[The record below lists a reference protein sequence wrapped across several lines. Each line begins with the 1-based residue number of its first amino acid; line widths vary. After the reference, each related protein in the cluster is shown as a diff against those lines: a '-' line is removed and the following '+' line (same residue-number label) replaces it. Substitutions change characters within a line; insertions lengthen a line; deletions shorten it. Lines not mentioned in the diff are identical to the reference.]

1 MGTASR
7 HLDHKGTAGH
17 ERLADHDLAGKSE
30 VRLGRHASRM
40 DPIRLGHSYRALRLH
55 KRWRQID
62 LAAKARVSASVVS
75 RIERGRV
82 DTVSIATLRKV
93 AEALEATLDIRI
105 RWNGEGLDRL
115 LDQAHAG
122 LVEAL
127 VTRLQADGWVTD
139 VEASFSIRGERG
151 SIDVL
156 GYHEA
161 TGIVLVTEVKS
172 VVPDSQA
179 TLAGVDRKVRL
190 APEIARA
197 RGWTCRG
204 IARLLV
210 IGDSSTSRRRI
221 DALAATYR
229 TAFPAGGREV
239 RRWLGRPDEPIAG
252 LLFLPYSQ
260 PTHARTSTTGM
271 QRVRRARSTARG
283 AHTRTGRSDGGDSD
297 PETR

>member
-1 MGTASR
+1 
-7 HLDHKGTAGH
+7 
-17 ERLADHDLAGKSE
+17 
-30 VRLGRHASRM
+30 VRLQR
-40 DPIRLGHSYRALRLH
+40 
-55 KRWRQID
+55 RWRQSD
-62 LAAKARVSASVVS
+62 LAAKAHVSASAIS
-75 RIERGRV
+75 MIERGRLDSV
-82 DTVSIATLRKV
+82 AIGRLRLV
-93 AEALEATLDIRI
+93 AEALDATLDVRL

-139 VEASFSIRGERG
+139 VEVSFSIRGERG

-161 TGIVLVTEVKS
+161 TGMVLVSEVKS

-179 TLAGVDRKVRL
+179 TLAGVDRKARL

-197 RGWTCRG
+197 RGWSCRG
-204 IARLLV
+204 VARLLV

-221 DALAATYR
+221 DSLAATYR
-229 TAFPAGGREV
+229 TAFPASGTEV
-239 RRWLGRPDEPIAG
+239 RRWLRRPESPIAG

-271 QRVRRARSTARG
+271 QRVRRARKPAAG
-283 AHTRTGRSDGGDSD
+283 PQTRAIRAYGTDSD
-297 PETR
+297 PDPR

>member
-1 MGTASR
+1 V
-7 HLDHKGTAGH
+7 DP
-17 ERLADHDLAGKSE
+17 
-30 VRLGRHASRM
+30 VRLGHAF
-40 DPIRLGHSYRALRLH
+40 RALRLR
-55 KRWRQID
+55 KRWRQSD
-62 LAAKARVSASVVS
+62 LAAKAHVSASAIS
-75 RIERGRV
+75 MIERGRLE
-82 DTVSIATLRKV
+82 SISIGSLRRV
-93 AEALEATLDIRI
+93 AEALDSTLDVRL

-127 VTRLQADGWVTD
+127 VKRLKIDGWVTD
-139 VEASFSIRGERG
+139 VEVSFSIRGERG

-161 TGIVLVTEVKS
+161 TGMLLVSEVKS

-179 TLAGVDRKVRL
+179 TLAGVDRKARL

-197 RGWTCRG
+197 RGWSCRG
-204 IARLLV
+204 VARLLV

-221 DALAATYR
+221 DSLAATYG
-229 TAFPAGGREV
+229 TAFPASGADV
-239 RRWLGRPDEPIAG
+239 RRWLRRPDSPIAG

-271 QRVRRARSTARG
+271 QRVRRARKAVAV
-283 AHTRTGRSDGGDSD
+283 AHTAVPREYGDEAD
-297 PETR
+297 PNAR